1 MRINEITNYGAVPKG
16 TDKISTKQNIT
27 TRTTQAPS
35 GRSSEKVSTRNI
47 RNTQNTGT
55 TDVFKRSVTTTNPD
69 NTRSKHSSKTLV
81 RPDNTF
87 STTTTK
93 TDAKGNKTVTKNKG
107 YDSIF
112 KHRPQS
118 LKDDANVFKKG
129 ASDAETAAR
138 NTVRMHNKIDAKLAN
153 TPSIAKTKQYK
164 DYKKGNQQ
172 RKTTAM
178 KQGMPYGRQDGPGTG
193 ANSKQGG
200 ALKPIPG
207 LKK

>member
-1 MRINEITNYGAVPKG
+1 MRINEITNSGAVPKG
-16 TDKISTKQNIT
+16 TDKISAKQNIT
-27 TRTTQAPS
+27 TRTTQGPS
-35 GRSSEKVSTRNI
+35 GRSREKTSTSNI

-93 TDAKGNKTVTKNKG
+93 TDATGNKTVTKNRG

-118 LKDDANVFKKG
+118 LKDDANVFQKG
-129 ASDAETAAR
+129 AASANKAAQTATA
-138 NTVRMHNKIDAKLAN
+138 MHSKIDAKLKN
-153 TPSIAKTKQYK
+153 TPSIAKTKAFK
-164 DYKKGNQQ
+164 DYEKGNQQ
-172 RKTTAM
+172 RKIKAM
-178 KQGMPYGRQDGPGTG
+178 KQGMPYGRQDKG
-193 ANSKQGG
+193 Q
-200 ALKPIPG
+200 
-207 LKK
+207 